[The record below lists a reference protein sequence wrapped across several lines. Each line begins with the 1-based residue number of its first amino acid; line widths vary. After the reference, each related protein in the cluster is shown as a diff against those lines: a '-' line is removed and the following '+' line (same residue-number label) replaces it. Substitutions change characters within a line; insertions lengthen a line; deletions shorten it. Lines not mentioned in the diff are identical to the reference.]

1 LKESTNQ
8 IHRYCGCDVRYIRKH
23 PDGGYLVSF
32 RDNASKL
39 LSGTFNE
46 KLRWVHAKKFIFLG
60 AGSIGSTEIILRSRE
75 QGLQTSTRVGK
86 DLSGNGSFLSF
97 GYDLDSRLGDLNPKE
112 RPGPTI
118 SAMIDIRDTKQWE
131 QSFIIQDGT
140 WPRLMDIIFRITK
153 PILPIT
159 SPKHGSIQDSLR
171 RILEIV
177 NPFTDALR
185 RSQVYLALG
194 HDTPC
199 GSLTLQDDL
208 PLLDMRG
215 VERKS
220 TISSIKKLLIKMTH
234 AFGGTYIEQGCKVT
248 VHPLGGLG
256 YAGDG
261 TGRTGS
267 VNHMGELFMS
277 NGIEVHAG
285 LCAVDGSIIS
295 RSLAAN
301 PLATIT
307 AAAERSME
315 LLAEKYGL
323 RIDLSHSESYLK
335 RSRPNTVTF
344 AEKMQ
349 GAVDFGGKCAQLV
362 LYVDVEVST
371 DKTTGQD
378 KVTGRLSGTVHCS
391 HLSDDQ
397 LMITD
402 GTFRLFEPDQARAD
416 RSTMEYRFTAVTTNG
431 ERFSMMGMKFLD
443 PSVTLSCSKLWQ
455 ATTTLSLHI
464 NDTEGHIVGSGL
476 LRLGL
481 PDFVDQMRTMT
492 TSGEDIYGRRT
503 FLIDFF
509 KVFAKG
515 ILERFLSALAP
526 LQHPEDC
533 RMVEEVPE
541 YRQKSPPKAKIQL
554 RARDGVS
561 SILRMWEPAEPHI
574 DSKEVVHDILFVP
587 GSAVSHWIFASPY
600 IGKNAIEYFTRKGY
614 RCWCVT
620 TRFGKQHENRTDTAH
635 AWTGY
640 DARLD
645 IAAALTEIKR
655 WNTQHSAGY
664 SPPYVI
670 AHCVGSLALASAL
683 LDGTVHKSA
692 ISGITASQIFL
703 NPVLQPLNE
712 LKARIPLTRLYRI
725 LAGDW
730 FPISQ
735 TREQAT
741 RNVIQDLLDNLLRF
755 YPLNS
760 KIEICSSTAC
770 HRCNLAFGR
779 LWNHRNLNKATH
791 DNLQHVFGGTSSTCL
806 EHLASGGRRQT
817 VLDNNYRSLVTD
829 GNLERLRGIPIFL
842 FSGADNN
849 VFKATSTLKT
859 HQVLKARG
867 ETVCRREF
875 EGFGH
880 LDCWMSEKSA
890 DVVYPPI
897 EEEMRKA
904 LFSPNRNRSD
914 TGQRQ
919 IV

>member
-1 LKESTNQ
+1 
-8 IHRYCGCDVRYIRKH
+8 VRYIRKH
-23 PDGGYLVSF
+23 PDGGYLVFF
-32 RDNASKL
+32 RDDASKL
-39 LSGTFNE
+39 LLGVFRE
-46 KLRWVHAKKFIFLG
+46 KLRWVHAKKFVFLG

-75 QGLQTSTRVGK
+75 QGLKTSARVGK
-86 DLSGNGSFLSF
+86 GLSGNGSFLSF
-97 GYDLDSRLGDLNPKE
+97 GYDLDSKLGVLNPKKQ
-112 RPGPTI
+112 PGPTI
-118 SAMIDIRDTKQWE
+118 SAMIDVRDNEEWE
-131 QSFIIQDGT
+131 HSFIVQDGT

-177 NPFTDALR
+177 NPFTGALR
-185 RSQVYLALG
+185 RTQVYLALG

-199 GSLTLQDDL
+199 GLLILQDDG

-220 TISSIKKLLIKMTH
+220 TISNIKKLLIKMTH
-234 AFGGTYIEQGCKVT
+234 AFGGAYIEQGCKVT

-267 VNHMGELFMS
+267 VNHMGELFTG

-285 LCAVDGSIIS
+285 LCAVDGSVIS

-307 AAAERSME
+307 AAAERSVE
-315 LLAEKYGL
+315 VLAEKYGL
-323 RIDLSHSESYLK
+323 RIDLL
-335 RSRPNTVTF
+335 RAGPSRELIRPDTVTF
-344 AEKMQ
+344 AERMQ
-349 GAVDFGGKCAQLV
+349 GTVDFDGRNAPFV
-362 LYVDVEVST
+362 LYVDVEVSP
-371 DKTTGQD
+371 DKSTGQS
-378 KVTGRLSGTVHCS
+378 KVSGRLSGTVHCS

-402 GTFRLFEPDQARAD
+402 GTFRLFEPDQARAN

-431 ERFSMMGMKFLD
+431 ERFSMMGKKFLD
-443 PSVTLSCSKLWQ
+443 PSVTLSCSRLWQ
-455 ATTTLSLHI
+455 ATTTLFLDI
-464 NDTEGHIVGSGL
+464 KGTEGQIVGSDL

-492 TSGEDIYGRRT
+492 TSGEDFHGRRT
-503 FLIDFF
+503 FLMNFF
-509 KVFAKG
+509 KVFANG
-515 ILERFLSALAP
+515 LLERFLSPLAP
-526 LQHPEDC
+526 LQYPEDC
-533 RMVEEVPE
+533 CIVKEISE
-541 YRQKSPPKAKIQL
+541 YRQKVPPKAKIQL

-561 SILRMWEPAEPHI
+561 SILRMWEPSESYG
-574 DSKEVVHDILFVP
+574 DSNEVVRDILFVP

-600 IGKNAIEYFTRKGY
+600 IAQNAIEYFTNKGY

-620 TRFGKQHENRTDTAH
+620 TRFGKQHENLPDTKH

-645 IAAALTEIKR
+645 IAAALAEIRR

-692 ISGITASQIFL
+692 IAGITASQIFL
-703 NPVLQPLNE
+703 HPVLQPLNE
-712 LKARIPLTRLYRI
+712 VKARIPLTRLYRM

-735 TREQAT
+735 TKKQAT
-741 RNVIQDLLDNLLRF
+741 SNVIQSILDTVLRF

-760 KIEICSSTAC
+760 RSEFCSSTAC

-817 VLDNNYRSLVTD
+817 VLDNNYRSLVTEE
-829 GNLERLRGIPIFL
+829 NLERLRGIPIFL

-849 VFKATSTLKT
+849 VFKAISTLKT
-859 HQVLKARG
+859 YHVLKARG
-867 ETVCRREF
+867 ETVGRREF

-880 LDCWMSEKSA
+880 LDCWMSERSA
-890 DVVYPPI
+890 DVVYSAI
-897 EEEMRKA
+897 EEEMHKA
-904 LFSPNRNRSD
+904 LVCSSRNKD
-914 TGQRQ
+914 HAGKRQ

>member
-1 LKESTNQ
+1 
-8 IHRYCGCDVRYIRKH
+8 VRYIRKH
-23 PDGGYLVSF
+23 PDGGYLVFF
-32 RDNASKL
+32 RDDASKL
-39 LSGTFNE
+39 LLGAFRE
-46 KLRWVHAKKFIFLG
+46 KLRWVHAKKFVFLG
-60 AGSIGSTEIILRSRE
+60 AGSIGSTEIILRSRD
-75 QGLQTSTRVGK
+75 QGLKTSANVGK
-86 DLSGNGSFLSF
+86 GLSGNGSFLSF
-97 GYDLDSRLGDLNPKE
+97 GYDLDPRLGELNPKQ

-118 SAMIDIRDTKQWE
+118 SAMVDVRDNEEWE
-131 QSFIIQDGT
+131 HSFIVQDGT
-140 WPRLMDIIFRITK
+140 WPCLMDTIFRITK
-153 PILPIT
+153 PVLPIT
-159 SPKHGSIQDSLR
+159 SPGYSSIKESLQ
-171 RILEIV
+171 RILEVV

-185 RSQVYLALG
+185 RTQVYLALG

-199 GSLTLQDDL
+199 GSLILQDDL

-215 VERKS
+215 VERES
-220 TISSIKKLLIKMTH
+220 TTSNIKRLLVKMTH

-256 YAGDG
+256 HAGDG

-267 VNHMGELFMS
+267 VNHLGALFTS
-277 NGIEVHAG
+277 NGVEVHAG
-285 LCAVDGSIIS
+285 LCTVDGSTVS

-307 AAAERSME
+307 AAAERSVE
-315 LLAEKYGL
+315 LLTERYGL
-323 RIDLSHSESYLK
+323 RIDLSYSEPYLK
-335 RSRPNTVTF
+335 RNRPNTVTF

-349 GAVDFGGKCAQLV
+349 GAFDFGGNRAQVV
-362 LYVDVEVST
+362 LCVDVEVSP
-371 DKTTGQD
+371 DKSPGQD

-416 RSTMEYRFTAVTTNG
+416 RSTMEYRFTAATTDG
-431 ERFSMMGMKFLD
+431 KRFHMVGKKFLD

-455 ATTTLSLHI
+455 AITTLFLDI
-464 NDTEGHIVGSGL
+464 KGTNGYDIGSGT

-515 ILERFLSALAP
+515 ILERFLSPLAP
-526 LQHPEDC
+526 LQYPEDC
-533 RMVEEVPE
+533 RMVKEVPG

-561 SILRMWEPAEPHI
+561 SILRMWELAESHL
-574 DSKEVVHDILFVP
+574 DSEEVVHDILFIP

-620 TRFGKQHENRTDTAH
+620 TRFGKQHENRIDTAH

-645 IAAALTEIKR
+645 VAAALTEIKR
-655 WNTQHSAGY
+655 WNTQHSPGH

-683 LDGTVHKSA
+683 LDGTVLKSA

-703 NPVLQPLNE
+703 HPVLQPLNE
-712 LKARIPLTRLYRI
+712 LKARTPLTRLYRM
-725 LAGDW
+725 LAGNW

-741 RNVIQDLLDNLLRF
+741 SNVIQSLLDNVLRF
-755 YPLNS
+755 YPLS
-760 KIEICSSTAC
+760 SRSEICGSTAC

-779 LWNHRNLNKATH
+779 LWHHRNLNKATH

-817 VLDNNYRSLVTD
+817 VLGNDYRSLVTE

-859 HQVLKARG
+859 DQVLKARG
-867 ETVCRREF
+867 ETVSRREF

-880 LDCWMSEKSA
+880 LDCWMSEGSA
-890 DVVYPPI
+890 AVVYPAI
-897 EEEMRKA
+897 EKEMCKA
-904 LFSPNRNRSD
+904 MACSGSR
-914 TGQRQ
+914 
-919 IV
+919 